1 MEFEMKM
8 MDFKPAVR
16 QITTKDEVGREYVVL
31 TAGPRSYIV
40 QATLEVAGGPANHI
54 LIGSYAA
61 IAHRVNLYIN
71 TQHDYKRPSIYPWG
85 NPYDKVFDCPE
96 DENERRQIIIG
107 HDVWI
112 GRGAVIMGGT
122 RIGNGA
128 VVAANAVVTKDVPPY
143 AIVGGSP
150 ARILR
155 YRFDA
160 DTILRLRRLRWWD
173 WPEERIAA
181 EKEWMAGTGEAF
193 ARHFMAELPQK
204 SRPEVPPALEA
215 QLRPGDRNCLYLLD
229 SRDTMPLWRKI
240 ILEYV
245 TTQTAA
251 DAVTLFLMG
260 PFAEQPSLRAEVQ
273 AFAAA
278 HSTAAPPRIL
288 WVQEP
293 DRVPDEL
300 LARMDLFITSRDWR
314 MLDYLDAA
322 DQWGIPFVCGADTWV
337 FAPGSRLH
345 QPFTIE

>member
-1 MEFEMKM
+1 MALAF
-8 MDFKPAVR
+8 
-16 QITTKDEVGREYVVL
+16 GGVL
-31 TAGPRSYIV
+31 LLGD
-40 QATLEVAGGPANHI
+40 

-173 WPEERIAA
+173 WPPERIA
-181 EKEWMAGTGEAF
+181 E
-193 ARHFMAELPQK
+193 
-204 SRPEVPPALEA
+204 
-215 QLRPGDRNCLYLLD
+215 N
-229 SRDTMPLWRKI
+229 
-240 ILEYV
+240 
-245 TTQTAA
+245 
-251 DAVTLFLMG
+251 
-260 PFAEQPSLRAEVQ
+260 
-273 AFAAA
+273 
-278 HSTAAPPRIL
+278 
-288 WVQEP
+288 
-293 DRVPDEL
+293 
-300 LARMDLFITSRDWR
+300 
-314 MLDYLDAA
+314 LDAFR
-322 DQWGIPFVCGADTWV
+322 QGNVERLRGCI
-337 FAPGSRLH
+337 SR
-345 QPFTIE
+345 